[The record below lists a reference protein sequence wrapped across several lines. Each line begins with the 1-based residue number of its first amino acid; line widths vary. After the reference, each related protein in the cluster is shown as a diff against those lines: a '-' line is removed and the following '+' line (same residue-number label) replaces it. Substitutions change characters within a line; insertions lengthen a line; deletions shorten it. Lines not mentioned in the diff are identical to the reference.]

1 MQLWSSCSA
10 SAGGTGL
17 WRGLSP
23 ARCPWRAAV
32 VWRSGRSST
41 SNKLAGPLYLLGAA
55 GFSFFFCHHGD
66 GTDEAKLQIMKDKTS
81 QILEKV
87 RRQALGFDT
96 LTFVT
101 VTILAIPA
109 FRVIKA
115 SPILDFFCAGVVLNQ
130 YALIRNLTIVK
141 LLAMGTLSM
150 EEKQI
155 QQSIQMSIN
164 FLVTSLK
171 KNRQNI
177 TPVLVQGQEKVGCTP
192 VLVRVHL

>member
-66 GTDEAKLQIMKDKTS
+66 GTDEAKLQIMK
-81 QILEKV
+81 
-87 RRQALGFDT
+87 
-96 LTFVT
+96 
-101 VTILAIPA
+101 
-109 FRVIKA
+109 
-115 SPILDFFCAGVVLNQ
+115 ILDFFCAGVVLNQ